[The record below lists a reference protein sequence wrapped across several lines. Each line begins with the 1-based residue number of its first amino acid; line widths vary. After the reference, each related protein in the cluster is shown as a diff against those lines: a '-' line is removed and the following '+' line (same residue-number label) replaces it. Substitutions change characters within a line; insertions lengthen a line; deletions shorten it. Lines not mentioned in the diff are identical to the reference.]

1 MEFSTVLSVAIGL
14 IFVWLVLSLAVMNI
28 EEWIV
33 SKLKLAFQNA
43 RIDHPKSAG

>member
-1 MEFSTVLSVAIGL
+1 MELSTVLSVAIGL

-33 SKLKLAFQNA
+33 SKLNWRSKMLE
-43 RIDHPKSAG
+43 SLL